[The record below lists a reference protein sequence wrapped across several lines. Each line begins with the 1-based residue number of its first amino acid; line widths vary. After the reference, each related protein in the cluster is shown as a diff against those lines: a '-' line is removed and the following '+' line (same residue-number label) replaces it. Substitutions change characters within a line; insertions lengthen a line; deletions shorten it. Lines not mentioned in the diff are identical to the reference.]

1 MYNYAQ
7 ITHKNLCNESVSRI
21 FITLECL
28 QEKGFYDL
36 NSKKAS
42 PGGDAF

>member
-1 MYNYAQ
+1 MYNYAKM
-7 ITHKNLCNESVSRI
+7 THKNLCNESVSSL
-21 FITLECL
+21 FIALERL

-36 NSKKAS
+36 SSKKAS